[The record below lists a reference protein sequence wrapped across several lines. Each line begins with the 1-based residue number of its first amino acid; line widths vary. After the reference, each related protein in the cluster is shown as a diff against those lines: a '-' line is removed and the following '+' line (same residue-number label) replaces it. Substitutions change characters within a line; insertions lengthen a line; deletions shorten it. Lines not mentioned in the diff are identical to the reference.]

1 MPHMVRL
8 TSRRVR
14 KKGFFCIGS
23 ISVIRDRK
31 EFQAKRKGL
40 KVKDIIIII
49 MLGISMDR
57 IRPKALK
64 VRGRAHPRVAKERV
78 GVTSQV
84 NLTMALVGEHCVRG
98 SRSILSQ

>member
-1 MPHMVRL
+1 
-8 TSRRVR
+8 
-14 KKGFFCIGS
+14 
-23 ISVIRDRK
+23 
-31 EFQAKRKGL
+31 
-40 KVKDIIIII
+40 
-49 MLGISMDR
+49 MDR